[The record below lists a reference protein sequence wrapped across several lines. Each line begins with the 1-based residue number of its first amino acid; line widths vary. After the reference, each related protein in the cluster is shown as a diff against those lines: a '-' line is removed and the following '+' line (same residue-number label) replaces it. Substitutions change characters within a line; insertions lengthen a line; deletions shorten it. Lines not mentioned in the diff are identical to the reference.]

1 MRAALPGRKI
11 PDHPGLAYEVW
22 APFGDDGKIPDEDRP
37 KWLEAVARREPPA
50 DYGTAFARWK
60 TSFSA
65 PGDVL
70 VEVEAVSRLLVGH
83 GNPSAT
89 DVGLTLH
96 RTWGVPV
103 IPGSALKGLLAHW
116 MEATFGPEPGEDD
129 PQRLPFL
136 GVTWEG
142 RRIRHGPGAVHRAL
156 FGAPEAEDALDGRPK
171 EAQRGLVFVH
181 DALWVP
187 DTPEPGSPLAL
198 DVLTVHQKGY
208 YDTAGGHSANDW
220 EGPNPV
226 TFLSVRPGAR
236 FLVALSGPADWT
248 AFARD
253 RLLEALAEWGVGGKT
268 SSGYGR
274 LVVAP
279 ARPTTGRSSV
289 EAGASQP
296 APAPRSLA
304 APPKPGEI
312 VECVLLDEKTK
323 KGGWKA
329 RHEPSGIEGP
339 VQNSARVPA
348 DARPGDR
355 LQLKVKI
362 AKGRESGFEVP

>member
-1 MRAALPGRKI
+1 MRAALPERKI

-50 DYGTAFARWK
+50 DYGTAFARWRA
-60 TSFSA
+60 SFA
-65 PGDVL
+65 QPGDLV
-70 VEVEAVSRLLVGH
+70 VEVEAASRLLVGH

-116 MEATFGPEPGEDD
+116 MEATFGPEPGEDE
-129 PQRLPFL
+129 PERLPFV
-136 GVTWEG
+136 GVAWEG
-142 RRIRHGPGAVHRAL
+142 RRIRNGPGAVHRAL
-156 FGAPEAEDALDGRPK
+156 FGAPEAEEALDGRPK

-279 ARPTTGRSSV
+279 ARSTTARASV
-289 EAGASQP
+289 EKPTEAASSEP
-296 APAPRSLA
+296 GPVEPRE
-304 APPKPGEI
+304 GE
-312 VECVLLDEKTK
+312 ELDCVLVEVLKS
-323 KGGWKA
+323 GQWRA
-329 RHEPSGIEGP
+329 RHEPSGLQGP
-339 VQNSARVPA
+339 VLNSKMLPTGVAAGATV
-348 DARPGDR
+348 R
-355 LQLKVKI
+355 LRLAK
-362 AKGRESGFEVP
+362 AKGKDSRFEVP